1 MLDIRDDGI
10 GFDAAAAMTAAPRG
24 HLGLHVIT
32 DLAQQGG
39 ATLAVASGPGRGTWW
54 QLRMPNP

>member
-1 MLDIRDDGI
+1 MPV
-10 GFDAAAAMTAAPRG
+10 TAAPRG